1 MNELIKG
8 NLKVKEVGYFYHG
21 KRYYKFECY
30 KQRKNGYWYK
40 TLITPKSGR
49 SIEEMMK
56 EFEER
61 NKERID
67 EDVSKGKNKII
78 K

>member
-1 MNELIKG
+1 MMNELVKG

-61 NKERID
+61 NKI
-67 EDVSKGKNKII
+67 
-78 K
+78 

>member
-1 MNELIKG
+1 MFKEYNDGKELIKG
-8 NLKVKEVGYFYHG
+8 NLKVKEVGYFYQG

-40 TLITPKSGR
+40 ILITPKTGR
-49 SIEEMMK
+49 SIEQMMK

-61 NKERID
+61 NKR
-67 EDVSKGKNKII
+67 
-78 K
+78 